1 MQPDMTS
8 TLSKPSLLL
17 FVITLG
23 FVDSMKAFSLAYVGI
38 VELCNETQNGK
49 KNESKGTK
57 CLVVGLVKGRLAPPK
72 WMNFKEK
79 FQNWG
84 SFSIQKFTLQVLDL

>member
-49 KNESKGTK
+49 KTK
-57 CLVVGLVKGRLAPPK
+57 AKA
-72 WMNFKEK
+72 
-79 FQNWG
+79 QN
-84 SFSIQKFTLQVLDL
+84 VL